1 MNLRDAGAGR
11 RCRSFLSLAIDPVEG
26 FSDRVQQVLIVERL
40 VQKLTAPA
48 FMACTNVVLS
58 PRPVAGYE
66 THWKLDVGFGQFVL
80 EIEAAHPGQP
90 YIEDQTSWSVEAFV
104 VQKFFSGGEGF
115 DARPCRPDET
125 V

>member
-58 PRPVAGYE
+58 PCPVAGYE
-66 THWKLDVGFGQFVL
+66 NNLKLDVGFGQLAL
-80 EIEAAHPGQP
+80 EIEAAHPGPP
-90 YIEDQTSWSVEAFV
+90 YVENQTSWNVEAFI
-104 VQKFFSGGEGF
+104 VQKFFSGGKGF
-115 DARPCRPDET
+115 DARFG
-125 V
+125 

>member
-1 MNLRDAGAGR
+1 MPVQAGDAAR
-11 RCRSFLSLAIDPVEG
+11 PYCLLALDQAEC
-26 FSDRVQQVLIVERL
+26 FSDCVQRVLIVERL

-58 PRPVAGYE
+58 RWPVTGYE
-66 THWKLDVGFGQFVL
+66 NNWKLDVGFGQFAL

-90 YIEDQTSWSVEAFV
+90 YVEDQTSWNVDTFV
-104 VQKFFSGGEGF
+104 VQKFFSGGKGF
-115 DARPCRPDET
+115 DARPCLPDET